1 MHKFSFPTIFIII
14 SCAQINNTSITI
26 SYLKLTIFWSKKEE
40 SKYSLTIFHDLF
52 IYTLIP
58 L

>member
-14 SCAQINNTSITI
+14 SYAQINNISITI